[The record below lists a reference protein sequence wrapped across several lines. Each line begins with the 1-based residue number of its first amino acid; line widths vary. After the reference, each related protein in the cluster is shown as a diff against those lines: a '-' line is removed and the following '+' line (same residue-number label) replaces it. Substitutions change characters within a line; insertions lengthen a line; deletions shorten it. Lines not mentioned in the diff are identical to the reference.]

1 MFKIIAIQ
9 MKPKENIC
17 ILQST
22 KILHSKS
29 CIFSQHLFTEPYNKW
44 RFGLPGLE
52 NFRVRHV
59 VVHFPP
65 SCYTVSATLPLEFV
79 LNEKVQRFRRSPFS

>member
-22 KILHSKS
+22 KISHSKS
-29 CIFSQHLFTEPYNKW
+29 CIFFQHLFTNGDWSCQDWKIFVSDMLLY
-44 RFGLPGLE
+44 
-52 NFRVRHV
+52 RVRHI
-59 VVHFPP
+59 VVHVPP
-65 SCYTVSATLPLEFV
+65 CYYTVSAILLLEFV
-79 LNEKVQRFRRSPFS
+79 LNEKV